1 MNRTTICTALVLLAA
16 TALVA
21 AAVPA
26 RAATENDASSPT
38 SVGGM
43 MASLE
48 LRAELRLL
56 SIRAGACPPGVSSTT
71 TCPSRTGEGLAP
83 GLGSATVAY
92 SYLVEQGDPACAGGS
107 ARILG
112 YPVRLAVAG
121 KGELQIAV
129 AERSDCFFGDTAISV
144 EQAFTITGGTG
155 IYAGAA
161 GSGTVK
167 RALGSTDAGAAGIE
181 TWNGT
186 LTVPGLEFD
195 VTRPTIAGAANKVV
209 KAKRGA
215 RTARVVFAVTAQDD
229 RDGALATSC
238 TARSGSKFKV
248 GRTRVS
254 CSATDTSANEA
265 TATFTVTVRK
275 AR

>member
-1 MNRTTICTALVLLAA
+1 MNRTTIHTALVLLAA
-16 TALVA
+16 AALVA

-26 RAATENDASSPT
+26 QAASGGDGNAPT
-38 SVGGM
+38 SVSRM
-43 MASLE
+43 AASLE
-48 LRAELRLL
+48 LRAELRLV
-56 SIRAGACPPGVSSTT
+56 SIRDGACPAGVSATT
-71 TCPSRTGEGLAP
+71 TCPSRTGKGLAP

-92 SYLVEQGDPACAGGS
+92 SYLVDQGHPACGGGS

-121 KGELQIAV
+121 KGELHIAV

-144 EQAFTITGGTG
+144 EQAFAITGGTG
-155 IYAGAA
+155 MYAGAA

-167 RALGSTDAGAAGIE
+167 RALGSTGAGAAGTE
-181 TWNGT
+181 TWTGT

-195 VTRPTIAGAANKVV
+195 VTRPALAGAANRIV
-209 KAKRGA
+209 KAKPGA
-215 RTARVVFAVTAQDD
+215 KTARVVFQVTAQDD

-238 TARSGSKFKV
+238 TARSGSKFRV
-248 GRTRVS
+248 GQTRVS
-254 CSATDTSANEA
+254 CSATDTSANTA
-265 TATFTVTVRK
+265 TAAFTVTVRK